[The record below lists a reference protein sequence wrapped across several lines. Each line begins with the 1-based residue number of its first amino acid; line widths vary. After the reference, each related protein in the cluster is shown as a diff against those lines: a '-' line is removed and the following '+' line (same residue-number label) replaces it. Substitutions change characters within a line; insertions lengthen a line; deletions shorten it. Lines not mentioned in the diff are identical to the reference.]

1 MLARPKFYAAAA
13 LLVVSYIVAAV
24 PAPRFEDYPV
34 KEAYRG
40 TNAPLILT
48 RDDQSFRTRLKMAS
62 AQKPNFGG
70 HYILT
75 AWGCGAECLAG
86 ALIHANTGRVHWFPF
101 TICCWTATGD
111 GFQPIRYRV
120 DSSLVVFSGSRNEH
134 GENATHYYVV
144 DRGTFVHIDSIRIKP
159 AAGAGKVGTAHTQTP
174 FQPGP
179 PAIHIVAEPF
189 QPAEGVTAS
198 GPHAE
203 DLRGAAFSKESDSRC
218 PCDSRSFALR
228 PNRSPIAE
236 GRSEH

>member
-1 MLARPKFYAAAA
+1 MKMLARPKFYAAAA

-120 DSSLVVFSGSRNEH
+120 DSSLV
-134 GENATHYYVV
+134 YYVV

-218 PCDSRSFALR
+218 PCDS
-228 PNRSPIAE
+228 PIAE